1 MSTWWKILSY
11 ILVFPMFA
19 CILLVSLRWTGAP
32 LLSLAELALPAG
44 GALQHAAGL
53 LEASAS
59 AKPAPVP
66 LPTQAPR
73 PPVLATTA
81 LSSTMLPSTST
92 SASEPPS
99 TTAPTTTPTSGSRAQ
114 VAVFLLGERRT
125 LRTKPVSTSM
135 LRNLEPL
142 APYDVFVVFR
152 LKSDQRLQ
160 DFQAKNEQKKV
171 PIQPVVHIEAL
182 EFKGASVSC
191 RSQEELA
198 RHALEA
204 VKRSEERRGSRYSWI
219 IKGRPDLLILRRLP
233 NVAGLRALSPS
244 PAVLVAPF
252 AEPYFDEAPC
262 IRYEGKDRTEFDED
276 WRPCAPETLKM
287 SRHLVADQFAVVP
300 RDLADAYFD
309 RHTPSWTHPM
319 PNNRPKQPPPEGE
332 HLEFWHTCVLTE
344 EGYRVGNN
352 FFLGGC
358 ECGLSVYLRHIRNAS
373 VVAAPFVVGL
383 YRGNGEI
390 HNKGSLPRAAVQWAM
405 AEGP

>member
-1 MSTWWKILSY
+1 
-11 ILVFPMFA
+11 
-19 CILLVSLRWTGAP
+19 
-32 LLSLAELALPAG
+32 
-44 GALQHAAGL
+44 
-53 LEASAS
+53 
-59 AKPAPVP
+59 
-66 LPTQAPR
+66 
-73 PPVLATTA
+73 
-81 LSSTMLPSTST
+81 
-92 SASEPPS
+92 
-99 TTAPTTTPTSGSRAQ
+99 
-114 VAVFLLGERRT
+114 
-125 LRTKPVSTSM
+125 M

-142 APYDVFVVFR
+142 VPYDVFVVFR
-152 LKSDQRLQ
+152 LESDQRLQ

-182 EFKGASVSC
+182 EFKA
-191 RSQEELA
+191 
-198 RHALEA
+198 
-204 VKRSEERRGSRYSWI
+204 
-219 IKGRPDLLILRRLP
+219 RPDLLILRRLP

-390 HNKGSLPRAAVQWAM
+390 HNQGSLPRAAVQWAM